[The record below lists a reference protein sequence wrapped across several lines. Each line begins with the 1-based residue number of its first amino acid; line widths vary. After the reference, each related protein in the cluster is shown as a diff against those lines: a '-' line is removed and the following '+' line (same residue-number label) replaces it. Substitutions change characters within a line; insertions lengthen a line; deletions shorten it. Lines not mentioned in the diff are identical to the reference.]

1 MSDLGAQG
9 RGTKCSYLYNYYKS
23 YNYLLIFLRVCLL
36 IMEPHL
42 YVKET
47 MIGTLCTLVYSALK
61 TVLQKR
67 SLRASQVALMVKNP
81 PAHAGETRNADLIS
95 GSENCAP
102 LQYSCLGN
110 PMHRG
115 TWWVTVCEAAK
126 SRTQLNSEHTHTR
139 GDRRKSAH
147 KANKCGANV

>member
-1 MSDLGAQG
+1 
-9 RGTKCSYLYNYYKS
+9 
-23 YNYLLIFLRVCLL
+23 
-36 IMEPHL
+36 MEPHL

-47 MIGTLCTLVYSALK
+47 MIGALCTLVYSALK

-95 GSENCAP
+95 GSENGAP

-110 PMHRG
+110 PMDRG

-147 KANKCGANV
+147 KANKCGANVWTYFHMTPFYQLPSWVFRCLIILNGISGPRPILL